1 MILTILLIKI
11 FPNFVEEFI
20 LNWLRRYIKETY
32 RIYLF
37 SLFREKQ
44 TLEILLYFSFKVEL
58 PTNGLQEVE
67 KLVRDHQAFSS
78 YLGLRWLAWLK

>member
-1 MILTILLIKI
+1 MILTISLIKI

-20 LNWLRRYIKETY
+20 L
-32 RIYLF
+32 
-37 SLFREKQ
+37 

-58 PTNGLQEVE
+58 PTNGLQEVK

-78 YLGLRWLAWLK
+78 YLGLRWLAW